1 MGNISAKPNPR
12 TRVDY
17 VKQNLVKIPKELQNF
32 TQLKSLNVAGN
43 QIQKY
48 PKWLTKNTT
57 LTYLNCTYNSLETL
71 PPAVFKL
78 FSLEQLDAG
87 FNSIK
92 TISTSIGALN
102 ALTRLDLRHNDLN
115 CLPTSVNSLIN
126 LETLVLLN
134 NNLVTLPILS
144 GLQNLLHLH
153 LDANMIVEISEKT
166 FEGLSSL
173 ERLILSYN
181 QIENLP
187 KLLLN
192 DLSNLKRFEING
204 NNLKTIGK
212 GFQRLKKLKMFE
224 ADGNELVGIDQEVF
238 QLPKLEKLSLSN
250 NNLKELC
257 DGQVEDLTES
267 LIELKLSNNK
277 FTSIPVLVTNL
288 KNLKCLNLEG
298 NNISEIYSRHI
309 DKLTQLEEL
318 NVSKNDLHF
327 MGDDLFNYLTNLK
340 KLLIHENK
348 LRLLP
353 NSIDRLKKLKF
364 LFLRS
369 NLLAYLPNS
378 IYKCINLETLC
389 ISRNFL
395 YSIPRGIH
403 TLTNL
408 KTLSLEDNR
417 LEALPD
423 SLRYLTNLEVLNL
436 SLNRFTIFP
445 KIICQIKN
453 LKVLTLAH
461 NKINYIPNSLIR
473 LQQLVEIDLNSNKI
487 VSFPRSLGFFPTLCN
502 LSLAG
507 NRIARI
513 PQKFFELNNYTR
525 FGGYQIDFSHNKLK
539 KMGEIWAKL
548 LGLTDELDLSH
559 NNIQKVLIRT
569 FEKTSQVGSLKL
581 SYNKISKLNLVQL
594 GLAQYLKQLHI
605 EGNAYEVKFK
615 KLLQNMKQVARK
627 KKGLN
632 SDSIANF
639 NYVVADQSREREKN
653 QTFKC
658 LDFRHLIELL
668 VDPLAGNTIGRRISV
683 ASNRF
688 SIGYSQTRGK
698 RDQMEDALLIRANL
712 FKNVDLIGLFD
723 GHGGR
728 FTSML
733 AADRLPRMIK
743 KGLIQ
748 VFKQLK
754 LLNKQKGV
762 QNNNKKN
769 NNKNNKNNK
778 NNNNQTIKGK
788 DFQKNTENYLK
799 IEIPKLLKNV
809 FLSLNENRK
818 KVTDDDSGS
827 TASLILIIGNLI
839 FSANLGDVKAL
850 LLRDNNQIEELTYDH
865 KPTDIT
871 EKKRILKLGGVVTV
885 NGSINASLAVSRA
898 FGDFD
903 FHPFVSCVPFTKVVE
918 LKETDQKII
927 IATSSFWELFTE
939 KEVFNL
945 ISKKKDPFKAS
956 FHLRTLASSL
966 SNSENLSII
975 VINLSRKI
983 DENSQNLLEIRT
995 KKRKKE
1001 QENEE
1006 LAKKLKM
1013 KDKKIDFEKYVLNER
1028 ERIKNKSVSKIKVKP
1043 LKSIQKKQIEEKQL
1057 NGGEEKSEDKSG
1069 SKTKSEDRRGKLDKL
1084 GIGEKHRDTNLPN
1097 ESIFY
1102 SQPSLLHTSSE
1113 EMLKVNISPMGDI
1126 MNYRHNNQ
1134 RNSVISGIE
1143 FWKKS
1148 EIKQRRRSLGT
1159 RFLNVQTEKDIQKL
1173 KLKINQTVIIES
1185 ESSST
1190 SSSESLYLENS
1201 DDEKKEKIEKI
1212 EKNENEKQ
1220 EQNSEEANI

>member
-87 FNSIK
+87 FNLIK
-92 TISTSIGALN
+92 TISPSIGSLN
-102 ALTRLDLRHNDLN
+102 ALTRLDLRHNNLKY
-115 CLPTSVNSLIN
+115 LPTTINSLIN

-134 NNLVTLPILS
+134 NNLVSLPILD
-144 GLQNLLHLH
+144 GLQNLQHLH
-153 LDANMIVEISEKT
+153 LDANMIVEISEKS
-166 FEGLSSL
+166 FQGLSSL

-187 KLLLN
+187 KLLMK
-192 DLSNLKRFEING
+192 DLCNLKRFEIDG

-212 GFQRLKKLKMFE
+212 GFQALKKLKILE
-224 ADGNELVGIDQEVF
+224 ANGNELVEIDQQVF
-238 QLPKLEKLSLSN
+238 KLPKLEKLSLSN
-250 NNLKELC
+250 NHLKELC
-257 DGQVEDLTES
+257 GDQVEDLTDS
-267 LIELKLSNNK
+267 LIELNLSNNK
-277 FTSIPVLVTNL
+277 FTSIPLLVTNL

-298 NNISEIYSRHI
+298 NNISEIYNRHI
-309 DKLTQLEEL
+309 HKLTQLEEM
-318 NVSKNDLHF
+318 NVSKNNLQS

-369 NLLAYLPNS
+369 NLLAFLPNS
-378 IYKCINLETLC
+378 IGKCVSLETLC

-395 YSIPRGIH
+395 LSIPKGIH
-403 TLTNL
+403 TLANL

-445 KIICQIKN
+445 KIICKIKN

-461 NKINYIPNSLIR
+461 NKINYIPNCLIG
-473 LQQLVEIDLNSNKI
+473 LQRLVELDVNSNKI
-487 VSFPRSLGFFPTLCN
+487 VSFPRSLGFFPWLSN

-507 NRIARI
+507 NRIVRI

-559 NNIQKVLIRT
+559 NDIQKVLIRT
-569 FEKTSQVGSLKL
+569 FERTSQVGSLKL
-581 SYNKISKLNLVQL
+581 SYNKISKLNLIQL

-615 KLLQNMKQVARK
+615 KLLQNMKQMALK
-627 KKGLN
+627 KKC
-632 SDSIANF
+632 SDPDSIANF
-639 NYVVADQSREREKN
+639 NYVVTDQDREREKT
-653 QTFKC
+653 QTCKC
-658 LDFRHLIELL
+658 VYFRHLIELL
-668 VDPLAGNTIGRRISV
+668 VDPLAGNTIGRGISV

-743 KGLIQ
+743 TGLIQ

-754 LLNKQKGV
+754 LLNKEKEKQ
-762 QNNNKKN
+762 
-769 NNKNNKNNK
+769 NKNKNKNK
-778 NNNNQTIKGK
+778 NNNNNNNNNNNKATKEE

-799 IEIPKLLKNV
+799 IEIPKLLKNI
-809 FLSLNENRK
+809 FQSFNEKRK
-818 KVTDDDSGS
+818 TVTDDDSGS
-827 TASLILIIGNLI
+827 TAALILTIGKLI
-839 FSANLGDVKAL
+839 FSANLGDVKVL

-927 IATSSFWELFTE
+927 IATSSFWELFSGT
-939 KEVFNL
+939 EVFDL
-945 ISKKKDPFKAS
+945 ISKKQDPFKAS

-975 VINLSRKI
+975 VLNLSRKM
-983 DENSQNLLEIRT
+983 DGNSQNLIEIRT

-1001 QENEE
+1001 QQNEE
-1006 LAKKLKM
+1006 IAKKLKM
-1013 KDKKIDFEKYVLNER
+1013 NDKKIDFEKYVLNER
-1028 ERIKNKSVSKIKVKP
+1028 ERIKNKSFPKIQIER
-1043 LKSIQKKQIEEKQL
+1043 LKSIPKKQNLEKQVE
-1057 NGGEEKSEDKSG
+1057 GGDKSEDKSG
-1069 SKTKSEDRRGKLDKL
+1069 SETKLEEKKGKLSRLKSN
-1084 GIGEKHRDTNLPN
+1084 GKQRGTNLPN

-1113 EMLKVNISPMGDI
+1113 QMLQMNISPMGDI
-1126 MNYRHNNQ
+1126 MNYRNNFQ
-1134 RNSVISGIE
+1134 QKLRVPEIE
-1143 FWKKS
+1143 FWKKM
-1148 EIKQRRRSLGT
+1148 ETKQRRRSLGT
-1159 RFLNVQTEKDIQKL
+1159 RLFRAQTERDIQKL

-1185 ESSST
+1185 ESSSS
-1190 SSSESLYLENS
+1190 SSSEFVYLEET
-1201 DDEKKEKIEKI
+1201 DDEKSEKN
-1212 EKNENEKQ
+1212 EKNENEKK
-1220 EQNSEEANI
+1220 EQNSEESNI